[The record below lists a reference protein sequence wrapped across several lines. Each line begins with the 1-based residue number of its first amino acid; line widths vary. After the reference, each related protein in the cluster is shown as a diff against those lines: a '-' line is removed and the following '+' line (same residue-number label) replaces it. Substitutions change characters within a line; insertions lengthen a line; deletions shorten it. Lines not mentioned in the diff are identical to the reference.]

1 MGADGGRLGGYEILN
16 PRFTGSIAT
25 PQRWK
30 AAQIALGLEHRPL
43 TSLVFVTIELDSHST
58 C

>member
-1 MGADGGRLGGYEILN
+1 MGANGGRLGAYEILD
-16 PRFTGSIAT
+16 PRFMDSIAT
-25 PQRWK
+25 LQHWK

>member
-1 MGADGGRLGGYEILN
+1 MGADGGRLGAYEILD

-30 AAQIALGLEHRPL
+30 AAQIALGLEH
-43 TSLVFVTIELDSHST
+43 
-58 C
+58 